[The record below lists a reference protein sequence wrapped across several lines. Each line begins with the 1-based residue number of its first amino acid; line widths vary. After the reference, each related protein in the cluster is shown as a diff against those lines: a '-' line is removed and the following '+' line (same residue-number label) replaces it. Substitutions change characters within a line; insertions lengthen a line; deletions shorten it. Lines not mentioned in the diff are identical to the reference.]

1 MSTILI
7 YTYHTLINLNII
19 MYTFISLV
27 GVRLF
32 LSEDNTTL
40 FNFSMI
46 SENQFGLNNG
56 LWCQSANTG
65 STIGTW
71 YLPNGAQ
78 VPTEVTDLPVHA
90 DHATGQVGLLRDILL
105 DDDYQGLYTCIIPD
119 ETDINQTIVVAV
131 YTNTQFGASGMILC
145 CMSTL

>member
-40 FNFSMI
+40 LNFSI
-46 SENQFGLNNG
+46 TSETQFCPNNG

-71 YLPNGAQ
+71 YLPNDTQ

-90 DHATGQVGLLRDILL
+90 YHATGQVGLLRDILL

-119 ETDINQTIVVAV
+119 ETDINQAIVVAA
-131 YTNTQFGASGMILC
+131 YTDTEFGASGMILC

>member
-46 SENQFGLNNG
+46 SENEFGVNNG

-71 YLPNGAQ
+71 YLPNGTQ
-78 VPTEVTDLPVHA
+78 VPTEVTDLPVRA
-90 DHATGQVGLLRDILL
+90 YHATGQVGLLRDLGL
-105 DDDYQGLYTCIIPD
+105 MENDDDYQGLYTCIIPD
-119 ETDINQTIVVAV
+119 ETDINQAIVVAA
-131 YTNTQFGASGMILC
+131 YTVTQFGRSGM
-145 CMSTL
+145 CMTTL